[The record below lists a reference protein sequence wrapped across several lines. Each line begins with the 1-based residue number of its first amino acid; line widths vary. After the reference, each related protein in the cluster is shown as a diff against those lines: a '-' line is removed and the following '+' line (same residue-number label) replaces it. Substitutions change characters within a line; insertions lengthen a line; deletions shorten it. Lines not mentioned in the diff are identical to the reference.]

1 MGIAKDKKLLAA
13 NTKLRRRAEERLR
26 SKKAQLQP
34 SRSKESAERLVH
46 ELEVHQ
52 IELEMQNAEL
62 RRAQEEIEL
71 SRNKYTELYDF
82 APIGYFTFDTRGLIL
97 EVNIAGAQLLG
108 TERRLLA
115 NKPFISF
122 VAGADEKK
130 IFSNHLES
138 VLQRQGMN
146 KCEIRIKGKD
156 GKVIHGQLQSVA
168 LDTIEGKDG
177 YILCSIVD
185 STVGKQLG
193 EELQKAHNKLESTV
207 TERTKELTRANVQL
221 SQEINERKKMT
232 EALKISET
240 SYRRLFEAAQDGILI
255 LDAETGQIT
264 DVNPFMVE
272 MLGYSHEELLGKKL
286 WEIGTFRDIEASKA
300 TSSELKNKGYVRYHD
315 LPLETK
321 DGRSIAVEFVS
332 NVYLVNHHKVIQ
344 CNIRDTTERKLN
356 TEALQKAHNELERQT
371 VELQTALSKIKTMK
385 DQLEAENIYFRQQ
398 NKMKHQFEY
407 IIGKSDGLKYVL
419 YRAQQVAT
427 ANTTVLILGETG
439 TGKELIAA
447 AIHNMS
453 SRKERPLITVNCAA
467 LPGNLIESELFG
479 REKGA
484 FTGADTRQIGRF
496 EIAHGS
502 TLCLDEIGEL
512 PLELQAKLLRVI
524 QHNEFERLG
533 SSHTIKVDV
542 RIIATTNR
550 DLEEEIRKGRFRQ
563 DLYYRLNVFPITVPP
578 LRLHKDD
585 IPLMVQ
591 AFMERYS
598 RKLGKQ
604 ITTIHKGTMK
614 ALQDYPWPGNVREL
628 ESIIERAVILC
639 PGPVLQLAD
648 KLEISSPALS
658 VAMRT
663 LEDTERSQILKIL
676 SETKWRI
683 EGKDGA
689 AAILGIHPSTLRA
702 RLHKLGMVRPETKE
716 QD

>member
-1 MGIAKDKKLLAA
+1 MGIAKDKKLSAA
-13 NTKLRRRAEERLR
+13 NTKLRRYAEDRLR
-26 SKKAQLQP
+26 AKKDKLHPPRTEEAA
-34 SRSKESAERLVH
+34 RRLVH

-62 RRAQEEIEL
+62 KRAQGELEL
-71 SRNKYTELYDF
+71 SHNKYVELYDF
-82 APIGYFTFDTRGLIL
+82 APVGHFTFDTRGLIL
-97 EVNIAGAQLLG
+97 EVNLAGAQLLG

-130 IFSNHLES
+130 IFSNHLEN
-138 VLQRQGMN
+138 VLQRQGMK

-168 LDTIEGKDG
+168 LDTIESKDG
-177 YILCSIVD
+177 YILSSIID
-185 STVGKQLG
+185 ITVGKQL
-193 EELQKAHNKLESTV
+193 EEALQKAHDKLELAV
-207 TERTKELTRANVQL
+207 KERTRELTGANVQL
-221 SQEINERKKMT
+221 TQEIAERKKMG
-232 EALKISET
+232 ESLKISET
-240 SYRRLFEAAQDGILI
+240 NYRRLFEAAQDGILI

-264 DVNPFMVE
+264 DVNPFMIE
-272 MLGYSHEELLGKKL
+272 MLGYSLEELLGKKL

-332 NVYLVNHHKVIQ
+332 NIYLVNHHKVIQ

-356 TEALQKAHNELERQT
+356 AEALQKAHNELKRQT
-371 VELQTALSKIKTMK
+371 VELQTALSEIEAMK
-385 DQLEAENIYFRQQ
+385 DRLEAENIYFRQE
-398 NKMKHQFEY
+398 NKKKHQFEN
-407 IIGKSDGLKYVL
+407 IIGQSDGLKYVL
-419 YRAQQVAT
+419 YRAQQVAPM
-427 ANTTVLILGETG
+427 NTTVLILGETG

-447 AIHNMS
+447 AIHHMS
-453 SRKERPLITVNCAA
+453 TRKEKPLITVNCAA

-484 FTGADTRQIGRF
+484 FTGADVRRMGRF
-496 EIAHGS
+496 EVANGS

-512 PLELQAKLLRVI
+512 PLELQGKLLRVI

-542 RIIATTNR
+542 RIITTTNR
-550 DLEEEIRKGRFRQ
+550 DLEEEVRKGRFRQ

-578 LRLHKDD
+578 LRLRKDD

-591 AFMERYS
+591 VFMARYS

-604 ITTIHKGTMK
+604 ITTIKNETMK

-639 PGPVLQLAD
+639 PGSVLQLAD
-648 KLEISSPALS
+648 KLEISSPALTY
-658 VAMRT
+658 AMRT

-716 QD
+716 PD